1 MKIRRYAGKDMRE
14 ALRKVKDELG
24 SDAVIMSTRKTAN
37 GIELVAAYDR
47 EPAGVTTPSDTVSP
61 QPTSAGEQKQK
72 PTPTLSEIIG
82 DSGPDSLRQLL
93 EKQQQNSLPETRQ
106 QDRTQSVN
114 SPRPAAQRV
123 QQRYTEH
130 AATSGNQANANNTIR
145 PNEPSADREASNL
158 PAELH
163 EMKEELASLRN
174 VLSFQVAALTQQN
187 KQFKHP
193 LHGYLHDQLLAMGIT
208 PALCDQLVSF
218 LPADANER
226 EAWLSLLKLMA
237 NRLRVDGHQL
247 LSRSGVVAL
256 VGPTGAGK
264 TTTVAKLA
272 ARYAQKYGADQV
284 AMVTIDT
291 YRIAAYEQLS
301 TYGKIIGCTVK
312 KAQTGEELSEVLH
325 QLRNKQMV
333 LIDTAG
339 FSQRDA
345 RLIGQLQEFSQGINM
360 PINYYLVAPANAQY
374 ASLQGVVDAY
384 QNLELQGCIF
394 TKLDECYSL
403 GEMLSIA
410 ITHNLPLSFVT
421 DGQKVPEDIS
431 PASGKNLI
439 SMAARLYKKY
449 KLHHTIN
456 HIAPNSAKAV

>member
-1 MKIRRYAGKDMRE
+1 MKIRRFAGKDMRE

-24 SDAVIMSTRKTAN
+24 SDAVIMSTRKTGD

-47 EPAGVTTPSDTVSP
+47 EPVASSQENSVGELHSHNPSTQGS
-61 QPTSAGEQKQK
+61 K

-93 EKQQQNSLPETRQ
+93 EKQQQSQTQMQPPQ
-106 QDRTQSVN
+106 QPKAS
-114 SPRPAAQRV
+114 AQTKTPV
-123 QQRYTEH
+123 S
-130 AATSGNQANANNTIR
+130 SGNSARQHYAENAQHANTQGLGT
-145 PNEPSADREASNL
+145 SAEKGADNATVNL
-158 PAELH
+158 PAELS

-174 VLSFQVAALTQQN
+174 VLSFQVATLTQQN

-193 LHGYLHDQLLAMGIT
+193 LHGYLHEQLRAMGIT
-208 PALCDQLVSF
+208 PALCDQFVSF

-237 NRLRVDGHQL
+237 NRLHIEGHQL

-264 TTTVAKLA
+264 TTSVAKLA

-291 YRIAAYEQLS
+291 YRIAAFEQLS

-312 KAQTGEELSEVLH
+312 KAQTGEELAEVLH

-374 ASLQGVVDAY
+374 ASLQGVVEAY
-384 QNLELQGCIF
+384 QNVELQGCIF

-439 SMAARLYKKY
+439 SVAARLYKKY

-456 HIAPNSAKAV
+456 NIAPNSAKAV